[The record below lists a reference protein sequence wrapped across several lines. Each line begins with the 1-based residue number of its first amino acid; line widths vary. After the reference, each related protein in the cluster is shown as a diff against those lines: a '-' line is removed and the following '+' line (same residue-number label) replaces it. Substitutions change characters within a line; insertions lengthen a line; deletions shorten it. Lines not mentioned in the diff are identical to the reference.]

1 MSTLACER
9 ANQEVA
15 RDEAGGVFPTA
26 DPLKAS
32 APLPFHRVLF
42 PYGFPLHVKANHNAI
57 LRAAETCWGSY
68 RRIFREPPLEL
79 RFFVSEASPNQVP
92 PPPVFR
98 AQANL
103 LTIVADANH
112 YGCCD
117 LAAGFGFAYVTATA
131 VNHADYLRYH
141 FLESM
146 AYSLLDT
153 RHLAAIHAACI
164 GRRGRGVLLA
174 GESGAGKSSLAYA
187 CARRGWAYISD
198 DASSVVLRKQGRTVV
213 GNPRAFRFRPEATT
227 LFPELK
233 GPLHA
238 RRGKP
243 TIEVETKRLPHVK
256 VAYEYTVDHIVFL
269 NRNAGN
275 EGAPQL
281 TPISSRDSLK
291 RLFQNPWPSELAIN
305 QHRDA
310 AIERLLTAPAY
321 ELRYRDFDAAID
333 LLDTLI
339 PGDEL

>member
-1 MSTLACER
+1 MATVVCGR
-9 ANQEVA
+9 AN
-15 RDEAGGVFPTA
+15 DEGAQDQTGSVFPMA
-26 DPLKAS
+26 DPLHAS
-32 APLPFHRVLF
+32 APLPFHHVLF
-42 PYGFPLHVKANHNAI
+42 PYGFPVHVRANHNGV

-68 RRIFREPPLEL
+68 RRVYPAPPLEL
-79 RFFVSEASPNQVP
+79 RFFVSEASPSRIP

-103 LTIVADANH
+103 LTLVADANH

-117 LAAGFGFAYVTATA
+117 LAAGFGFAQVTATA
-131 VNHADYLRYH
+131 VNHPDYLRYH

-153 RHLAAIHAACI
+153 RHLVAIHAACI
-164 GRRGRGVLLA
+164 GRRGHGILLA

-187 CARRGWAYISD
+187 CARRGWTYIAD

-213 GNPRAFRFRPEATT
+213 GNPRAFRFRPEVTA

-233 GPLHA
+233 GAVHA
-238 RRGKP
+238 RNGKP
-243 TIEVETKRLPHVK
+243 TIEVETRRLPHVK

-269 NRNAGN
+269 NRYTGD
-275 EGAPQL
+275 EGLPRL
-281 TPISSRDSLK
+281 TPISARACLK

-305 QHRDA
+305 QERDA

-321 ELRYRDFDAAID
+321 ELRYQEFDAAID
-333 LLDTLI
+333 LLDTLA
-339 PGDEL
+339 PVGEL